1 MRPNDVR
8 TLVAALLLLAIVT
21 TFAAPRFS
29 LAQAPGAT
37 PAPAP
42 PPATLY
48 QRLGGYDSLAVLT
61 DDFVARLTR
70 DRSLARFF
78 AETSDEAKGRMRQ
91 LMLDQLCAASGGP
104 CVYPGRDMKSAH
116 QGLAIREADW
126 ATTIM
131 HLIASLDRRQVAPK
145 DKDDVLKLIAR
156 LKKDIVEKP

>member
-1 MRPNDVR
+1 MSTVR
-8 TLVAALLLLAIVT
+8 TRAAAAMFVALVTAVSAPLFSAAQQL
-21 TFAAPRFS
+21 
-29 LAQAPGAT
+29 GAT
-37 PAPAP
+37 GAPAP
-42 PPATLY
+42 PTATLY

-78 AETSDEAKGRMRQ
+78 AGTSDEAKGRMRQ
-91 LMLDQLCAASGGP
+91 LMLDQLCSASGGP

-131 HLIASLDRRQVAPK
+131 HLIASLDRRQVGPK
-145 DKDDVLKLIAR
+145 DKDEVLQIIAR
-156 LKKDIVEKP
+156 LKKDIVEKR